1 MICNECIFHKV
12 IAERGQDS
20 CSLRNDPVEAVKACV
35 SASVHDR
42 CDHHTTRD
50 QVIEMSDALLAV
62 QRQRNQ
68 LITEI
73 AEVEELICRAQAALE
88 RLRSGTVT

>member
-1 MICNECIFHKV
+1 MNCNDCIFHRETQV
-12 IAERGQDS
+12 ESQGV
-20 CSLRNDPVEAVKACV
+20 CLLRNDYIEGVKACV
-35 SASVHDR
+35 STSLR
-42 CDHHTTRD
+42 GECDHHTTRD

-73 AEVEELICRAQAALE
+73 AEVEKLISRAQAALE
-88 RLRSGTVT
+88 RLRSGTIS

>member
-1 MICNECIFHKV
+1 MGIGEIMNSNGCI
-12 IAERGQDS
+12 S
-20 CSLRNDPVEAVKACV
+20 RN
-35 SASVHDR
+35 
-42 CDHHTTRD
+42 

-88 RLRSGTVT
+88 RLHKKKGEV

>member
-20 CSLRNDPVEAVKACV
+20 CSLRNDYIEGVKACV
-35 SASVHDR
+35 STSLR
-42 CDHHTTRD
+42 GECDHHTTRD

-73 AEVEELICRAQAALE
+73 AEVEKLISRAQAALE
-88 RLRSGTVT
+88 RLRSGTIS

>member
-1 MICNECIFHKV
+1 MICNERIFHKV
-12 IAERGQDS
+12 IAERGN

-35 SASVHDR
+35 STSLR
-42 CDHHTTRD
+42 GECDHHTTRD
-50 QVIEMSDALLAV
+50 QVIEMSDALAAV

-73 AEVEELICRAQAALE
+73 AEIEALISRAQAALE
-88 RLRSGTVT
+88 RLRSGTVS